1 MAETSTATTVETP
14 ETTRT
19 AVGSLEPE
27 PEPYSVAMLV
37 IHRLAKR
44 AFQEVLYNNVEI
56 QR

>member
-37 IHRLAKR
+37 IHRLTKR
-44 AFQEVLYNNVEI
+44 AVQEVLYNNVEI